1 MGNENKDNINLTEL
15 LLKISSDVS
24 AIKTDMQ
31 NFKDSYKNEKEN
43 LLAKIDDVREDCEKE
58 IKATREACEKEI
70 KAMREAF
77 DERIKQQDAQ
87 IKLLTT
93 YTEALRTEKDKADA
107 KKWRTTIAFILTG
120 IGGLLIGSIPSI
132 LKAFIKA
139 GAK

>member
-15 LLKISSDVS
+15 LLKISTDVS

-43 LLAKIDDVREDCEKE
+43 LLAKIDDVRKDYEKE
-58 IKATREACEKEI
+58 IKTI
-70 KAMREAF
+70 REAF

-120 IGGLLIGSIPSI
+120 IGGLLIGSIPFI
-132 LKAFIKA
+132 LKAFIQA

>member
-1 MGNENKDNINLTEL
+1 MGSEKSADINLTEL

-31 NFKDSYKNEKEN
+31 NFKDSYKSEKEN
-43 LLAKIDDVREDCEKE
+43 LLAKIDDVREDFDKE
-58 IKATREACEKEI
+58 LKTTRET
-70 KAMREAF
+70 F
-77 DERIKQQDAQ
+77 DEKLKQQDAQ

-93 YTEALRTEKDKADA
+93 YTEALRTQKDKEDA

-120 IGGLLIGSIPSI
+120 IGGLLIGSIPFI
-132 LKAFIKA
+132 LKAFIQA

>member
-1 MGNENKDNINLTEL
+1 MGGENKDVNTVEL

-43 LLAKIDDVREDCEKE
+43 LLAKIEDVRKDFDVK
-58 IKATREACEKEI
+58 IKTMK
-70 KAMREAF
+70 EAF
-77 DERIKQQDAQ
+77 EEKLKQQDAQ

-93 YTEALRTEKDKADA
+93 YTEALRTQKDKEDA
-107 KKWRTTIAFILTG
+107 KKWRTVIAFILAG
-120 IGGLLIGSIPSI
+120 LGGMLLSRVPDIIMFLI
-132 LKAFIKA
+132 KLK

>member
-1 MGNENKDNINLTEL
+1 MGSENKDNINLTEL

-43 LLAKIDDVREDCEKE
+43 LLAKIDDVREDFDKE
-58 IKATREACEKEI
+58 IKTMK
-70 KAMREAF
+70 EAF
-77 DERIKQQDAQ
+77 DEKLKQQDAQ

-93 YTEALRTEKDKADA
+93 YTEALRTQKDKEDA

-120 IGGLLIGSIPSI
+120 IGGLLIGSIPFI
-132 LKAFIKA
+132 LKVFIQA

>member
-1 MGNENKDNINLTEL
+1 MGSEKSADINLTEL

-31 NFKDSYKNEKEN
+31 NFKDSYKSEKEN
-43 LLAKIDDVREDCEKE
+43 LLAKIDDVREDFDKE
-58 IKATREACEKEI
+58 IKTMK
-70 KAMREAF
+70 EAF
-77 DERIKQQDAQ
+77 EEKLKQQDAQ

-93 YTEALRTEKDKADA
+93 YTEALRTQKDKEDA

-120 IGGLLIGSIPSI
+120 IGGLLIGSIPFI
-132 LKAFIKA
+132 LKAFIQA

>member
-1 MGNENKDNINLTEL
+1 MGSENKDNINLTEL

-31 NFKDSYKNEKEN
+31 NFKDSYKSEKEN
-43 LLAKIDDVREDCEKE
+43 LLAKIDDVREDFDKE
-58 IKATREACEKEI
+58 LKTMK
-70 KAMREAF
+70 EAF
-77 DERIKQQDAQ
+77 EEKLKQQDAQ

-93 YTEALRTEKDKADA
+93 YTEALRTQKDKEDA

-120 IGGLLIGSIPSI
+120 IGGLLVGSIPFI
-132 LKAFIKA
+132 LKAFIQA

>member
-1 MGNENKDNINLTEL
+1 MGSEKSADINLTEL

-43 LLAKIDDVREDCEKE
+43 LLAKIDDVRKDFDKE
-58 IKATREACEKEI
+58 LKTMK
-70 KAMREAF
+70 EAF
-77 DERIKQQDAQ
+77 EEKLKQQDAQ

-93 YTEALRTEKDKADA
+93 YTEALRTQKDKEDA

-120 IGGLLIGSIPSI
+120 VGGLLIGSIPFI
-132 LKAFIKA
+132 LKAFIQA

>member
-1 MGNENKDNINLTEL
+1 MGSENKDNINLTEL

-43 LLAKIDDVREDCEKE
+43 LLAKIDDVRKDFDKE
-58 IKATREACEKEI
+58 IKTMK
-70 KAMREAF
+70 EAF
-77 DERIKQQDAQ
+77 EEKLKQQDAQ

-107 KKWRTTIAFILTG
+107 KKWRVVIGFILTG
-120 IGGLLIGSIPSI
+120 IGGILLGCIPAF
-132 LKAFIKA
+132 LKYLIQTGVK
-139 GAK
+139 

>member
-1 MGNENKDNINLTEL
+1 MGSENKDNINLTEL

-43 LLAKIDDVREDCEKE
+43 LLAKIDDVREDFEKE
-58 IKATREACEKEI
+58 IKTMK
-70 KAMREAF
+70 EAF
-77 DERIKQQDAQ
+77 EEKLKQQDAQ

-93 YTEALRTEKDKADA
+93 YTEALRTQKDKEDA

-120 IGGLLIGSIPSI
+120 IGGLIIGSIPFI
-132 LKAFIKA
+132 LKAFIQA

>member
-1 MGNENKDNINLTEL
+1 MGSEKSADINLTEL

-31 NFKDSYKNEKEN
+31 NFKDTYKSEKES
-43 LLAKIDDVREDCEKE
+43 LLAKIDDVREDFDKE
-58 IKATREACEKEI
+58 IKTMK
-70 KAMREAF
+70 EAF
-77 DERIKQQDAQ
+77 EEKLKQQDAQ

-93 YTEALRTEKDKADA
+93 YTEALRTQKDKEDA

-120 IGGLLIGSIPSI
+120 VGGLLIGSIPFI
-132 LKAFIKA
+132 LKAFIQA

>member
-1 MGNENKDNINLTEL
+1 MGSEKSADINLTEL

-31 NFKDSYKNEKEN
+31 NFKDSYKSEKEN
-43 LLAKIDDVREDCEKE
+43 LLTKIDDVREDFDKE
-58 IKATREACEKEI
+58 IKTMK
-70 KAMREAF
+70 EAF
-77 DERIKQQDAQ
+77 DEKLKQQDAQ

-93 YTEALRTEKDKADA
+93 YTEALRTQKDKEDA

-120 IGGLLIGSIPSI
+120 VGGLIIGSIPFI
-132 LKAFIKA
+132 LKAFIQA

>member
-1 MGNENKDNINLTEL
+1 MVEKSADINLTEL

-31 NFKDSYKNEKEN
+31 NFKDSYKSEKEN
-43 LLAKIDDVREDCEKE
+43 LLAKIDDVRKDFDKE
-58 IKATREACEKEI
+58 IKTMK
-70 KAMREAF
+70 EAF
-77 DERIKQQDAQ
+77 EEKLKQQDAQ

-93 YTEALRTEKDKADA
+93 YTEALRTQKDKEDA

-120 IGGLLIGSIPSI
+120 IGGLLVGSIPFI
-132 LKAFIKA
+132 LKAFIQA

>member
-1 MGNENKDNINLTEL
+1 MGSENKDNINLTEL

-31 NFKDSYKNEKEN
+31 NFKDSYKSEKEN
-43 LLAKIDDVREDCEKE
+43 LLAKIDDVRKDFD
-58 IKATREACEKEI
+58 KEI
-70 KAMREAF
+70 KAMMEAF
-77 DERIKQQDAQ
+77 EEKLKQQDAQ

-93 YTEALRTEKDKADA
+93 YTEALRTQKDKEDA

-120 IGGLLIGSIPSI
+120 IGGLLIGSIPFI
-132 LKAFIKA
+132 LKAFIQA

>member
-1 MGNENKDNINLTEL
+1 MGSENKDNINLTEL

-43 LLAKIDDVREDCEKE
+43 LIAKIDDVRKDFDKE
-58 IKATREACEKEI
+58 IKTMK
-70 KAMREAF
+70 EAF
-77 DERIKQQDAQ
+77 EEKLKQQDAQ

-93 YTEALRTEKDKADA
+93 YTEALRTQKDKEDA

-120 IGGLLIGSIPSI
+120 IGGLLVGSIPFI
-132 LKAFIKA
+132 LKAFIQA

>member
-1 MGNENKDNINLTEL
+1 MGSEKSADINLTEL

-31 NFKDSYKNEKEN
+31 NFKDSYKSEKEN
-43 LLAKIDDVREDCEKE
+43 LLAKIDDVREDFDKE
-58 IKATREACEKEI
+58 IKTMK
-70 KAMREAF
+70 EAF
-77 DERIKQQDAQ
+77 GEKLKQQDAQ

-93 YTEALRTEKDKADA
+93 YTEALRTQKDKEDA

-120 IGGLLIGSIPSI
+120 VGGLLIGSIPFI
-132 LKAFIKA
+132 LKAFIQA

>member
-1 MGNENKDNINLTEL
+1 MGSENKDNINLTEL

-43 LLAKIDDVREDCEKE
+43 LLAKIDDVREDFDKE
-58 IKATREACEKEI
+58 IKTMK
-70 KAMREAF
+70 EAF
-77 DERIKQQDAQ
+77 EEKLKQQDAQ

-93 YTEALRTEKDKADA
+93 YTEALRTQKDKEDA

-120 IGGLLIGSIPSI
+120 VGGLIIGSIPFI
-132 LKAFIKA
+132 LKAFIQA